1 MSIQDGRKLSSSALH
16 DLRQRVVSA
25 VEEKGMKA
33 VDAMRVF
40 GIGRTALFRWLKA
53 YRSGGSECL
62 VPGRRGR
69 TTGHTKLKPHQ
80 AATIVR
86 LIEDRF
92 PDQLKLPF
100 ALWTRKRCES

>member
-40 GIGRTALFRWLKA
+40 GIGRTALFQWLKA
-53 YRSGGSECL
+53 YLLAGASVWFLAVAEGPR
-62 VPGRRGR
+62 VI
-69 TTGHTKLKPHQ
+69 Q
-80 AATIVR
+80 N
-86 LIEDRF
+86 
-92 PDQLKLPF
+92 
-100 ALWTRKRCES
+100 